1 MWRTER
7 LASYRPTAALLL
19 NGDRDTTKNCS
30 VLELLLP
37 ANISFIV
44 SCGTF
49 FPASTSACAKKRAK
63 NVIKNEYFFRRFS
76 LIYRLV

>member
-7 LASYRPTAALLL
+7 LASYRPTGAALLL
-19 NGDRDTTKNCS
+19 NGDRDTAKNCS

-49 FPASTSACAKKRAK
+49 FPALTFARKKKRAK
-63 NVIKNEYFFRRFS
+63 NVIKK
-76 LIYRLV
+76 